1 MKRLAL
7 LISLLFVHLFV
18 FGQQIVEIKYEAD
31 EKGNYKFSLENH
43 GYCDY
48 IVEVNF
54 TELQNLKTGFG
65 LPFVGDARPG
75 STTIFTLTRQNAT
88 LPSNFRFNYRYI
100 KGRIK
105 PKIDFGYSYLLP
117 VAPGKEVESHE
128 MDYFLKRFNNDPA
141 PQDWYAI
148 SIKMKVGDTVFASRR
163 GVVTEVKD
171 DANLN
176 ESGYTMASAD
186 NYIEVY
192 HEDCSFARYQV
203 LKDKNIF
210 VKAGQIIEAGDPI
223 GIVGGERYV
232 NGTHLRFCVYY
243 TIDKDAFAD
252 YEQTGRKGRF
262 AYVPLQFWTKGGN
275 KQKLVNDT
283 KYESEHPKEL
293 IMQEMNKRDIKKWT
307 EKHKR

>member
-1 MKRLAL
+1 MKRFAFL
-7 LISLLFVHLFV
+7 LLLLPAYFFLSA
-18 FGQQIVEIKYEAD
+18 QQVVEVKYEAD
-31 EKGNYKFSLENH
+31 DKGNYKFSFENH

-54 TELQNLKTGFG
+54 TELQNVKTSFR
-65 LPFVGDARPG
+65 LPFVGEARPG
-75 STTIFTLTRQNAT
+75 TTTIFTLTRQNAT
-88 LPSNFRFNYRYI
+88 APSNFRFNYRYI

-105 PKIDFGYSYLLP
+105 PKIDLSYSYLLP
-117 VAPGKEVESHE
+117 VAPGKEIQSYE
-128 MDYFLKRFNNDPA
+128 MEYFLKRYNNDPA

-148 SIKMKVGDTVFASRR
+148 SIRMKPGDTVYASRR
-163 GVVTEVKD
+163 GIVTEVKD
-171 DANLN
+171 DANLR

-223 GIVGGERYV
+223 GIVGGEKYA

-252 YEQTGRKGRF
+252 YEQTGRKGHL
-262 AYVPLQFWTKGGN
+262 AYVPLQFWTKGTG
-275 KQKLVNDT
+275 KLKLVNDS
-283 KYESEHPKEL
+283 KYVSEHPTVL
-293 IMQEMNKRDIKKWT
+293 ITQEMNKKNLKKWT
-307 EKHKR
+307 EKQKH